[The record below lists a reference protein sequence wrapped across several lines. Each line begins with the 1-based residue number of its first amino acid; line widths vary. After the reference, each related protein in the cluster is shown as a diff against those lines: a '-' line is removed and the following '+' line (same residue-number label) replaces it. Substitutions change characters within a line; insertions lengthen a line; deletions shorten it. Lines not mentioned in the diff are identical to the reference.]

1 MSFLVVDASVSA
13 VWFIEDETHPVA
25 DATFKS
31 LDTIEAIVPQI
42 WHFEIR
48 NVLLMAARRGRIQW
62 REISSH
68 LKAINVLPIET
79 DKEPELDAAMELAR
93 DHRLTFYDAMYLE
106 LAIRRN
112 AQFASLDNALARAA
126 ANEGLTPVS

>member
-31 LDTIEAIVPQI
+31 LDTVEAIVPQI

-112 AQFASLDNALARAA
+112 AQFASLDDALARAA